1 MFFLL
6 SNGTI
11 IDENNYNNAIKNN
24 FKFNIM
30 EKTITYDWY
39 VGEKVQKV
47 KFTFEK
53 CSEWVCDFIEGNDLV
68 QMNEKL
74 VGVIEVDD
82 ELLVYQNMNVKELVN
97 DKIEKIWKL
106 DSIGDYVLSYVR
118 VGYGREEKKDL

>member
-11 IDENNYNNAIKNN
+11 IDEKSYNNDKKNN
-24 FKFNIM
+24 FKFNIA

-39 VGEKVQKV
+39 CNDNPQKV

-53 CSEWVCDFIEGNDLV
+53 YSEWVCDFIEGTDLV

-82 ELLVYQNMNVKELVN
+82 ELLVYQNMNVKILSNE
-97 DKIEKIWKL
+97 KIDKIWKL

-118 VGYGREEKKDL
+118 FGYGSEKEEGV